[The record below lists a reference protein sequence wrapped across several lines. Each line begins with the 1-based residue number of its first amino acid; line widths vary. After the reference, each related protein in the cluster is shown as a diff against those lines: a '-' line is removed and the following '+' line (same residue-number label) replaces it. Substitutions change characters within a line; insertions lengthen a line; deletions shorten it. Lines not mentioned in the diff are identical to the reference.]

1 MSGREK
7 FQDTAERINLGGP
20 LEVRYWM
27 FRLTCSEVQLRAAV
41 DAVGVLAK
49 DVEEYLARAAGAR

>member
-7 FQDTAERINLGGP
+7 FQDTAERVNLAGP

-27 FRLTCSEVQLRAAV
+27 FRLNCSDATLRRAV
-41 DAVGVLAK
+41 DAVGALAK
-49 DVEEYLARAAGAR
+49 DVEEYLERAQ